1 MNSKT
6 LIALA
11 IAVALAAG
19 TLVWAQANKPTTGSS
34 TDAQLQKLIEQNEQI
49 LQKQDEIL
57 KQLGEMKTD
66 LNVLRRRS
74 S

>member
-6 LIALA
+6 LTALGIAL
-11 IAVALAAG
+11 VLAAG
-19 TLVWAQANKPTTGSS
+19 TLVLAQANKPATGSS
-34 TDAQLQKLIEQNEQI
+34 SDAHLQKIIEQNEQI

-66 LNVLRRRS
+66 LTVLRRRTS
-74 S
+74 